1 MTNVISSLNKSY
13 FGFFFYN
20 PNFTDVNETTDETG
34 NIKRTA

>member
-1 MTNVISSLNKSY
+1 MTNVIPPLNKSY

-20 PNFTDVNETTDETG
+20 PNFTDVKETTDETG